1 MNPSIYPFFLHLN
14 MQLKELIVTKA
25 DGEQVLF
32 SVEKLKTSL
41 KNAGA
46 SHEIIEQIV
55 DEISPQLYQGI
66 STKKIYL
73 WAFNRLKQR
82 SKNVAA
88 KYKLKTAI
96 MELGPDGFIFE
107 KFVAELFK
115 RQNYKTKIGLIVQGK
130 CVKHEIDVLASNESE
145 QLLVECKY
153 HSQPGKVSDV
163 KVPLYIH
170 SRFRDVEFKWKEDSK
185 LKDKKMSVHVVTN
198 TRFSPDAEQYASCSG
213 MHLLGWDYPAGR
225 GIKDL
230 IDEFRMYPITC
241 LTTLTAAEKNQLI
254 AQGAVFCSDIH
265 DSPELFN
272 TIRLSNSRHDTV
284 LKEVSALTGV

>member
-1 MNPSIYPFFLHLN
+1 

-25 DGEQVLF
+25 SGEQVLF
-32 SVEKLKTSL
+32 SLEKLKTSL
-41 KNAGA
+41 TNAGA
-46 SHEIIEQIV
+46 TNELVEQIV
-55 DEISPQLYQGI
+55 EEISPQLYQGI
-66 STKKIYL
+66 STKKIYQ
-73 WAFNRLKQR
+73 WAFSRLKQR
-82 SKNVAA
+82 SKHVAA

-115 RQNYKTKIGLIVQGK
+115 RKNYKTKIGLIVQGK
-130 CVKHEIDVLASNESE
+130 CVKHEIDVLASSETE

-170 SRFRDVEFKWKEDSK
+170 SRFRDVESRWKEDPHLLNK
-185 LKDKKMSVHVVTN
+185 HMSVHVVTN
-198 TRFSPDAEQYASCSG
+198 TRFSPDAEQYARCSG
-213 MHLLGWDYPAGR
+213 MHLLGWDYPSGK

-241 LTTLTAAEKNQLI
+241 LTTLSAAEKNQLI
-254 AQGAVFCSDIH
+254 SQGAVLCSDLY
-265 DSPELFN
+265 DAPELFN
-272 TIRLSNSRHDTV
+272 TMRLSQQRSKNV
-284 LKEVSALTGV
+284 VKEVEQLVRFETKA

>member
-1 MNPSIYPFFLHLN
+1 

-25 DGEQVLF
+25 SGEQVLF
-32 SVEKLKTSL
+32 SVEKLKASL

-46 SHEIIEQIV
+46 DNEIIEQIV
-55 DEISPQLYQGI
+55 EEISPQLYQGV
-66 STKKIYL
+66 STKKIYR

-107 KFVAELFK
+107 KFVSELYK

-130 CVKHEIDVLASNESE
+130 CVKHEIDVLASNDVE

-170 SRFRDVEFKWKEDSK
+170 SRFRDVETNWKADPK
-185 LKDKKMSVHVVTN
+185 LKQKKMAVYVVTN
-198 TRFSPDAEQYASCSG
+198 TRFSPDAEQYARCSD
-213 MHLLGWDYPAGR
+213 MHLLGWDYPAGK

-241 LTTLTAAEKNQLI
+241 LTTLTSAEKNQLI
-254 AQGAVFCSDIH
+254 AQGAVLCSDLYNK
-265 DSPELFN
+265 PELFN
-272 TIRLSNSRHDTV
+272 TVRLSQQRSKNILS
-284 LKEVSALTGV
+284 EVQTLTGL